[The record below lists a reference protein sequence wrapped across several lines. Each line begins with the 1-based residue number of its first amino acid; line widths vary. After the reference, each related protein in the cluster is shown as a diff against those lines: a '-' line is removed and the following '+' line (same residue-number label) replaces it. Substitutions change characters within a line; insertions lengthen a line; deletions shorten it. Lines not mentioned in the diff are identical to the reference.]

1 MKFPGK
7 LLVVSLCL
15 LVPTAAQAHRSWLF
29 PSSTVLSKEGSW
41 VSIDAA
47 RSNDLFYFDHFPM
60 LLSNVDAQ
68 PEELAKM
75 RRRNR
80 GPAPAIEISSPDGGK
95 IDPKFGHVGRFR
107 TTFDV
112 PLEKSGTYK
121 MSVFE
126 TGMFARYKLKGEE
139 KRWRGTEETFE
150 KEIPKDAEE
159 LQVTDRY
166 NRVETFVTVGNPT
179 TEVLK
184 TTGAGLELEAV
195 THPND
200 LYAKETATFKFLL
213 DGKAA
218 AGIKVSVIRGG
229 IRYRDALGEIEAT
242 TGEDGTVKVTWPEPG
257 MYFISASAR
266 REASEPKGRQM
277 RAGYAATL
285 EVLPQ

>member
-15 LVPTAAQAHRSWLF
+15 LMPTAAHSHRSWLF

-41 VSIDAA
+41 VSVDAA
-47 RSNDLFYFDHFPM
+47 RSNDLFYYDHFPM
-60 LLSNVDAQ
+60 LLGNVADQ

-75 RRRNR
+75 RRRDR
-80 GPAPAIEISSPDGGK
+80 GPAPDVEISAPDGGK
-95 IDPKFGHVGRFR
+95 LDPKFGHAGRFR

-112 PLEKSGTYK
+112 PLEKAGTYK
-121 MSVFE
+121 MSVVE
-126 TGMFARYKLKGEE
+126 SGMFARYKLKGEE
-139 KRWRGTEETFE
+139 KRWRGTAETFE
-150 KEIPKDAEE
+150 KEVPKDAEE
-159 LQVTDRY
+159 LQVTDRH

-184 TTGAGLELEAV
+184 PTGAGLELEPV

-200 LYAKETATFKFLL
+200 LYAKEAATFKFLL
-213 DGKAA
+213 DGKPAS
-218 AGIKVSVIRGG
+218 GIKVSVIRGG
-229 IRYRDALGEIEAT
+229 IRYRDALGEFEAT
-242 TGEDGTVKVTWPEPG
+242 TGEDGTVKITWPEPG

-266 REASEPKGRQM
+266 REAAEPKGRQM
-277 RAGYAATL
+277 RAGYAVTL